1 MLYPKEA
8 KKMSQPV
15 IDVSM
20 LTSLV
25 EDTDAEFVNELID
38 TYLEDS
44 PHQIA
49 DMQRALSQKNNENF
63 RRAAH
68 TLKSNSAN
76 FGATALAEMAQEL
89 EYIGKENNL
98 EGATDKLTA
107 FESAYAQV
115 VIELKAWQDG
125 NQ

>member
-1 MLYPKEA
+1 
-8 KKMSQPV
+8 MSKSV

-49 DMQRALSQKNNENF
+49 ELHRSLSLHNNENF

-76 FGATALAEMAQEL
+76 FGASSLAEMAKEL
-89 EYIGKENNL
+89 EDMAREDNL
-98 EGATDKLTA
+98 EGATEKLSA
-107 FESAYAQV
+107 FEAAYAQV
-115 VIELKAWQDG
+115 AVELKAWQDG
-125 NQ
+125 NQKRY

>member
-1 MLYPKEA
+1 
-8 KKMSQPV
+8 MSKPL

-38 TYLEDS
+38 TYLDDS

-49 DMQRALSQKNNENF
+49 EMRQALVKQNNENF

-76 FGATALAEMAQEL
+76 FGAGSLSEMAKEL
-89 EYIGKENNL
+89 EDMAKEDNL
-98 EGATDKLTA
+98 EGATEKLQA
-107 FESAYAQV
+107 FEEAYAQV
-115 VIELKAWQDG
+115 AVELKAWKDD
-125 NQ
+125 N

>member
-1 MLYPKEA
+1 
-8 KKMSQPV
+8 MSKSV
-15 IDVSM
+15 IDVNM

-49 DMQRALSQKNNENF
+49 EMQRALAQHSIENF

-76 FGATALAEMAQEL
+76 FGAGSLSEMAKEL
-89 EYIGKENNL
+89 EDMAKEDNL
-98 EGATDKLTA
+98 EGATEKLTT
-107 FESAYAQV
+107 FEAAYAQV
-115 VIELKAWQDG
+115 AVELKAWQDG

>member
-1 MLYPKEA
+1 
-8 KKMSQPV
+8 MSKPL

-38 TYLEDS
+38 TYLDDS

-49 DMQRALSQKNNENF
+49 EMRQALEQHNNENF

-76 FGATALAEMAQEL
+76 FGAGSLSDMAKEL
-89 EYIGKENNL
+89 EDMAKEDNL
-98 EGATDKLTA
+98 EGATVKLQA
-107 FESAYAQV
+107 FEVAYAQV
-115 VIELKAWQDG
+115 AVELKAWQDD
-125 NQ
+125 N

>member
-1 MLYPKEA
+1 
-8 KKMSQPV
+8 MSKSA

-38 TYLEDS
+38 TYLDDS

-49 DMQRALSQKNNENF
+49 EMRQALVQHNNENF

-76 FGATALAEMAQEL
+76 FGAGSLSEMAKEL
-89 EYIGKENNL
+89 EDMAKEDNL
-98 EGATDKLTA
+98 EGATEKLQA
-107 FESAYAQV
+107 FEVAYAQV
-115 VIELKAWQDG
+115 AVELKAWKDD
-125 NQ
+125 N

>member
-1 MLYPKEA
+1 
-8 KKMSQPV
+8 MSTPV
-15 IDVSM
+15 IDMSM

-49 DMQRALSQKNNENF
+49 EMQEALSQHNNENF

-76 FGATALAEMAQEL
+76 FGAAALAELAKEL
-89 EYIGKENNL
+89 EFMGKEEN
-98 EGATDKLTA
+98 LTA
-107 FESAYAQV
+107 ATEKLATFETAYAKV
-115 VIELKAWQDG
+115 ADELKTWQDG
-125 NQ
+125 NK